1 MIFGPKQKFR
11 LATVED
17 ADALVSLANTSY
29 RGESGKR
36 GWTTESDLLDGTRT
50 DKTEVEMLVTTPG
63 SAIILCVERNSIVG
77 SVHVERQGF
86 ECYLGMLMVNP
97 EAQGAGVGSRLI
109 EAAEKHARSVWES
122 KTMTMS
128 VISIRTEL
136 IKYYERRGY
145 HRTGKLRPFVADE
158 VHGMPRI
165 PGLQFETLEKDLT
178 Q

>member
-1 MIFGPKQKFR
+1 MKFR
-11 LATVED
+11 LATADD
-17 ADALVSLANTSY
+17 APELVALANACY

-50 DKTEVEMLVTTPG
+50 DKDEVELLITTAG
-63 SAIILCVERNSIVG
+63 SAILLCVDHDAIVG

-97 EAQGAGVGSRLI
+97 EAQRGGVGSKLI
-109 EAAEKHARSVWES
+109 KAAEKYARDVWES

-145 HRTGKLRPFVADE
+145 RPTGKLRPFVADE

-165 PGLQFETLEKDLT
+165 PGLQFETLEKDLVG
-178 Q
+178 